1 MNRTGRCLRRLMLL
15 MRYAVC
21 RPAPLTAW
29 LGLPVAFIAFS
40 ALTSASVRL
49 MFSADSKLDGL
60 ATLAGMGPSIAGAV
74 MPMTEPVAIIAAL
87 LTIRILTNTAT
98 AVPLFLIEP
107 KRTRLFLALCADI
120 AIIGTTVTAAGA
132 LAATGVSRLILNP
145 VVPEQ
150 AWPAPLST
158 ALLLCLPVALIL
170 AGRMLVAAALCV
182 TLDSAGKG
190 AAAYIALYYLLPIV
204 VTNLQAPQT
213 LHEWLPSIA
222 GTAILEPKPGI
233 SPMLSGA
240 IALAYAMTAIGI
252 ACIAQKQRDIR

>member
-29 LGLPVAFIAFS
+29 LGLPVAFILFT

-49 MFSADSKLDGL
+49 MLSADSKLDGL

-74 MPMTEPVAIIAAL
+74 MPMTEPVAIVAAL

-98 AVPLFLIEP
+98 AVPLFLVEP
-107 KRTRLFLALCADI
+107 KRTRLFLALCTDI
-120 AIIGTTVTAAGA
+120 ALIGIIAATLGA
-132 LAATGVSRLILNP
+132 LAATEVSRLILDP
-145 VVPEQ
+145 VVPAQ

-158 ALLLCLPVALIL
+158 ALLLCLPVALVL

-182 TLDSAGKG
+182 ALDSAGKG
-190 AAAYIALYYLLPIV
+190 AAAYVALYYLLPIV
-204 VTNLQAPQT
+204 VANLPASQT

-222 GTAILEPKPGI
+222 GTAILEPTPGI
-233 SPMLSGA
+233 NPVLSGA
-240 IALAYAMTAIGI
+240 IALAYAVTAIGI

>member
-1 MNRTGRCLRRLMLL
+1 M
-15 MRYAVC
+15 
-21 RPAPLTAW
+21 
-29 LGLPVAFIAFS
+29 
-40 ALTSASVRL
+40 
-49 MFSADSKLDGL
+49 
-60 ATLAGMGPSIAGAV
+60 
-74 MPMTEPVAIIAAL
+74 AIIAAL
-87 LTIRILTNTAT
+87 LAIRILTNTAT

-107 KRTRLFLALCADI
+107 KRTRLFLALCTDI
-120 AIIGTTVTAAGA
+120 ALIGIIAATLGA
-132 LAATGVSRLILNP
+132 LAATEVSRLILNP

-204 VTNLQAPQT
+204 VANLPASQT

-222 GTAILEPKPGI
+222 GTAILEPTPGI
-233 SPMLSGA
+233 NPVLSGA
-240 IALAYAMTAIGI
+240 IALAYAVTAIGI

>member
-74 MPMTEPVAIIAAL
+74 MPMTEPVAIVAAL

-98 AVPLFLIEP
+98 AVPLFLVEP

-132 LAATGVSRLILNP
+132 LAATGVSRLILDP
-145 VVPEQ
+145 VVPAQ
-150 AWPAPLST
+150 AWPAQLST
-158 ALLLCLPVALIL
+158 ALLLCLPVALVL

-182 TLDSAGKG
+182 ALDSAAK
-190 AAAYIALYYLLPIV
+190 ARPP
-204 VTNLQAPQT
+204 T
-213 LHEWLPSIA
+213 
-222 GTAILEPKPGI
+222 
-233 SPMLSGA
+233 
-240 IALAYAMTAIGI
+240 
-252 ACIAQKQRDIR
+252 